1 MLIAIDR
8 YGSITLPAS
17 VRKEF
22 GLEKESYLEL
32 SVEDGGFIV
41 LQPVT
46 VHRAVR
52 LNEKGLG
59 MIEEARKSGT
69 AELPEW
75 LIEDMRDARTDTEQE
90 IS

>member
-17 VRKEF
+17 LRKEF

-41 LQPVT
+41 LRPVI

-52 LNEKGLG
+52 LNDKGLG
-59 MIEEARKSGT
+59 MIE
-69 AELPEW
+69 
-75 LIEDMRDARTDTEQE
+75 DARNRRPSEDNSYFRKYLLNTV
-90 IS
+90 IN

>member
-32 SVEDGGFIV
+32 SVDDGGFIV
-41 LQPVT
+41 LHPVT

-52 LNEKGLG
+52 LNDKGLT

-69 AELPEW
+69 GEFPEW
-75 LIEDMRDARTDTEQE
+75 LIEDMRDAEADTEQE